1 MRGDWMITIGLTT
14 WKEHPALIGGE
25 ERPVT
30 LTEYAGRLPVVEL
43 DTPFYGIPRQSTV
56 ANWQAAVP
64 DGFQYILKA
73 NQVMTRHDR
82 QHPLEEAGITA
93 AFDQFI
99 MAIQPMVT
107 AGKLMTVLFQFPPF
121 FNRTTANIQY
131 LRDVRL
137 KMGKLPVAV
146 EFRSPS
152 WFETPGMTADV
163 MAYLQSLKLT
173 NVTTDEPHNLND
185 GIPLVETVTTP
196 ELAVVRLHGRNAQ
209 GWFNQGTD
217 WRKTRT
223 LYRYSEA
230 ELQDIAALVKRVAQ
244 HAQQVCVIF
253 NNNSAKDAAPNALRL
268 QKILGLHWQN
278 LAPQQL
284 DLF

>member
-1 MRGDWMITIGLTT
+1 MITIGLTT

-25 ERPVT
+25 DRPVT
-30 LTEYAGRLPVVEL
+30 LNEYAGSLPVVEL

-73 NQVMTRHDR
+73 NQVMTQHDQR
-82 QHPLEEAGITA
+82 STPATDEERDTAFTQFKVAVAPLVQHHQL
-93 AFDQFI
+93 Q
-99 MAIQPMVT
+99 
-107 AGKLMTVLFQFPPF
+107 TVLFQFPPY

-131 LRDVRL
+131 LRDVRVQ
-137 KMGKLPVAV
+137 MSNLPVAV

-152 WFETPGMTADV
+152 WFEDAGMTTDV
-163 MAYLQSLKLT
+163 MAYLKSLKMT
-173 NVTTDEPHNLND
+173 NVVTDEPHNLNN
-185 GIPLVETVTTP
+185 GIPQVETVTTP
-196 ELAVVRLHGRNAQ
+196 ELAMVRLHGRNTE
-209 GWFNQGTD
+209 GWFNQGAN

-223 LYRYSEA
+223 LYKYSEA
-230 ELQDIAALVKRVAQ
+230 ELQAIADLMRRLATQAKD
-244 HAQQVCVIF
+244 VCVIF
-253 NNNSAKDAAPNALRL
+253 NNNSGKDAAPNALRL
-268 QKILGLHWQN
+268 QAILGLHWDN

>member
-1 MRGDWMITIGLTT
+1 MITIGLTT

-82 QHPLEEAGITA
+82 QHPLDEAGITA

-137 KMGKLPVAV
+137 EMGKLPVAV

-268 QKILGLHWQN
+268 QEILGLHWQN

>member
-1 MRGDWMITIGLTT
+1 MITIGLTT

-253 NNNSAKDAAPNALRL
+253 NNNSAKD
-268 QKILGLHWQN
+268 
-278 LAPQQL
+278 
-284 DLF
+284 

>member
-1 MRGDWMITIGLTT
+1 MITIGLTT

-56 ANWQAAVP
+56 ADWQAAVP

>member
-1 MRGDWMITIGLTT
+1 MITIGLTT

-82 QHPLEEAGITA
+82 QHPLDEAGITA

-209 GWFNQGTD
+209 GWFNQGAD

-223 LYRYSEA
+223 LYRYSEP

-268 QKILGLHWQN
+268 QEILGLHWQN

>member
-1 MRGDWMITIGLTT
+1 MITIGLTT

-82 QHPLEEAGITA
+82 QHPLDEAGITA
-93 AFDQFI
+93 AFDQFV

-209 GWFNQGTD
+209 GWFNQGAD

-268 QKILGLHWQN
+268 QEILGLHWQN

>member
-1 MRGDWMITIGLTT
+1 MITIGLTT

-121 FNRTTANIQY
+121 FKRTTANIQY

>member
-1 MRGDWMITIGLTT
+1 MITIGLTT

-82 QHPLEEAGITA
+82 QHPLDEAGITA
-93 AFDQFI
+93 AFDQFV

>member
-1 MRGDWMITIGLTT
+1 MITIGLTT

-82 QHPLEEAGITA
+82 QHPLDEAGITA

>member
-1 MRGDWMITIGLTT
+1 MITIGLTT

-82 QHPLEEAGITA
+82 QHPLDEAGITA

-209 GWFNQGTD
+209 GWFNQGAD

-223 LYRYSEA
+223 LYRYSEP
-230 ELQDIAALVKRVAQ
+230 ELQDIAVLVKRVAQ

-268 QKILGLHWQN
+268 QEILGLHWQN

>member
-1 MRGDWMITIGLTT
+1 MITIGLTT

-82 QHPLEEAGITA
+82 QHPLDEAGITA

-121 FNRTTANIQY
+121 FNRTMANIQY

-209 GWFNQGTD
+209 GWFNQGAD

-268 QKILGLHWQN
+268 QEILGLHWQN

>member
-1 MRGDWMITIGLTT
+1 MITIGLTT

-82 QHPLEEAGITA
+82 QHPLDEAGITA

-107 AGKLMTVLFQFPPF
+107 AEKLMTVLFQFPPF

-209 GWFNQGTD
+209 GWFNQGAD

-268 QKILGLHWQN
+268 QEILGLHWQN

>member
-1 MRGDWMITIGLTT
+1 MITIGLTT

-82 QHPLEEAGITA
+82 QHPLDEAGITA

-209 GWFNQGTD
+209 GWFNQGAD

-278 LAPQQL
+278 LAPQQI

>member
-1 MRGDWMITIGLTT
+1 MITIGLTT

-230 ELQDIAALVKRVAQ
+230 KLQDIAALVKRVAQ

-253 NNNSAKDAAPNALRL
+253 NNNSVKDAAPNALRL

>member
-1 MRGDWMITIGLTT
+1 MITIGLTT

-82 QHPLEEAGITA
+82 QHPLDEAGITA

-209 GWFNQGTD
+209 GWFNQGAD

-223 LYRYSEA
+223 LYRYSEP
-230 ELQDIAALVKRVAQ
+230 ELQDIAVLVKRVAQ

>member
-1 MRGDWMITIGLTT
+1 MITIGLTT

-209 GWFNQGTD
+209 GWFNQGAD

-230 ELQDIAALVKRVAQ
+230 ELQDIASLVKRVAQ

-268 QKILGLHWQN
+268 QEILGLHWQN

>member
-1 MRGDWMITIGLTT
+1 MITIGLTT

-25 ERPVT
+25 NRPVT
-30 LTEYAGRLPVVEL
+30 LNEYAGSLPLVEL

-64 DGFQYILKA
+64 EGFQYILKA
-73 NQVMTRHDR
+73 NQVMTQHDQR
-82 QHPLEEAGITA
+82 QEPATTTERVT
-93 AFDQFI
+93 AFDQFKV
-99 MAIQPMVT
+99 AVAPLVDHHQ
-107 AGKLMTVLFQFPPF
+107 LRTVLFQFPPY

-131 LRDVRL
+131 LRDVRVQ
-137 KMGKLPVAV
+137 MGQLPVAV

-152 WFETPGMTADV
+152 WFDDAGMTADV
-163 MAYLQSLKLT
+163 MAYLNSLQLT
-173 NVTTDEPHNLND
+173 NVTTDEPHNLNN

-196 ELAVVRLHGRNAQ
+196 ELAVVRLHGRNTE
-209 GWFNQGTD
+209 GWFNQGAN

-223 LYRYSEA
+223 LYKYSED
-230 ELQDIAALVKRVAQ
+230 ELQAIAALVRRLAAQ
-244 HAQQVCVIF
+244 AKDVCVIF
-253 NNNSAKDAAPNALRL
+253 NNNSGKDAAPNALRL
-268 QKILGLHWQN
+268 QAILGLHWDN

>member
-1 MRGDWMITIGLTT
+1 MITIGLTT

-209 GWFNQGTD
+209 GWFNQGAD

-268 QKILGLHWQN
+268 QEILGLHWQN

>member
-1 MRGDWMITIGLTT
+1 MITIGLTT

-163 MAYLQSLKLT
+163 MVYLQSLKLT

>member
-1 MRGDWMITIGLTT
+1 MITIGLTT

-82 QHPLEEAGITA
+82 QRPLDEAGITA

-99 MAIQPMVT
+99 MAIPPMVT

>member
-1 MRGDWMITIGLTT
+1 MITIGLTT

-185 GIPLVETVTTP
+185 GITLFETVTTP

-268 QKILGLHWQN
+268 QEILGLHWQN

>member
-1 MRGDWMITIGLTT
+1 MITIGLTT

-209 GWFNQGTD
+209 GWFNQGAD

>member
-1 MRGDWMITIGLTT
+1 MITIGLTT

-121 FNRTTANIQY
+121 FNQTTANIQY

>member
-1 MRGDWMITIGLTT
+1 MITIGLTT

-82 QHPLEEAGITA
+82 QHPLDEAGITA

-137 KMGKLPVAV
+137 KMRKLPVAV

-209 GWFNQGTD
+209 GWFNQGAD

-268 QKILGLHWQN
+268 QEILGLHWQN

>member
-1 MRGDWMITIGLTT
+1 MITIGLTT

-82 QHPLEEAGITA
+82 QHPLEEAGFTA

>member
-1 MRGDWMITIGLTT
+1 MITIGLTT

-30 LTEYAGRLPVVEL
+30 LPEYAGRLPVVEL

-82 QHPLEEAGITA
+82 QHPLDEAGITA

-121 FNRTTANIQY
+121 FNRTMANIQY

-268 QKILGLHWQN
+268 QEILGLHWQN

>member
-1 MRGDWMITIGLTT
+1 MITIGLTT

-196 ELAVVRLHGRNAQ
+196 VLAVVRLHGRNAQ

>member
-1 MRGDWMITIGLTT
+1 MITIGLTT

-43 DTPFYGIPRQSTV
+43 DAPFYGIPRQSTV